1 MPPGAASHQD
11 EDRLLQGWKTQRD
24 VSERRV
30 RLPRLWIPT
39 AAGPKLSKRATVL
52 QLHTRGQ
59 FLGTESHA
67 GDDPGLEHPATDT
80 AVAGRHRPQAQPAP
94 QRVDRI
100 LRALRAFGIVSDAQ
114 VRQSEP
120 SWRFWG
126 LYVHVC
132 KVETLRAAY

>member
-11 EDRLLQGWKTQRD
+11 EDRLLQGWKAQRD

-39 AAGPKLSKRATVL
+39 AAGPELSKRGTVL

-59 FLGTESHA
+59 FLCTESHA

-80 AVAGRHRPQAQPAP
+80 AVAGRHRPQAQPAEL
-94 QRVDRI
+94 
-100 LRALRAFGIVSDAQ
+100 LRNVGDGRGQAASGRWLTASMPLMNFTPVISFGN
-114 VRQSEP
+114 
-120 SWRFWG
+120 WLW
-126 LYVHVC
+126 
-132 KVETLRAAY
+132 